1 MFNDTSIENIKALI
15 SKGNNLLRN
24 NQEDEAIA
32 VFKEIILTPDAMQQF
47 EGCYMR
53 GADPIKIYETDGML
67 HYQQQGQNSFLL
79 TPMGPRSFFIKQF
92 NDTRVDF
99 EVNQSGVVIGFILS
113 DNGQKTKARKV
124 N

>member
-1 MFNDTSIENIKALI
+1 
-15 SKGNNLLRN
+15 
-24 NQEDEAIA
+24 
-32 VFKEIILTPDAMQQF
+32 MQQF